1 MMQPQANRERVIIRS
16 SFASRLPEVV
26 ADLRSVRQIA
36 LNLLSNAIRYT
47 LAGGQVIVS
56 TAYESSG
63 DVVMRVRDT
72 GIGMTPGRD
81 RAGAEAVQADQL
93 AEAGARRRHRARPA
107 ADQGDGRGQP
117 RALHD
122 QFDAGRRHA
131 GRDHVPVD
139 ARACRLELP
148 GKLHKFKKLHRLHSS
163 LELFQTIEIIEH
175 YLDASFLIAHQT
187 LVPTMESR
195 RSTPIRGALNPD
207 GEETPIMNPT
217 NEFARSFLAGTAPCP
232 CRLVFGSGFRRR
244 HGQHLHLP
252 AARSHPA
259 GARCLHRR
267 DRHQDARC
275 CSSTRASRSASPPK
289 ARIRPPTS
297 S

>member
-26 ADLRSVRQIA
+26 ADLSSVRQIA

-47 LAGGQVIVS
+47 QAGGQVIVS

-72 GIGMTPGRD
+72 GIGMSPGRD

-93 AEAGARRRHRARPA
+93 AEADARRRHRARPA

-139 ARACRLELP
+139 AGAGRLERRFRSEASRKHWLETRESVAAAHGLP
-148 GKLHKFKKLHRLHSS
+148 
-163 LELFQTIEIIEH
+163 T
-175 YLDASFLIAHQT
+175 
-187 LVPTMESR
+187 PTR
-195 RSTPIRGALNPD
+195 HPPAIGPAKITFPSTPDHAD
-207 GEETPIMNPT
+207 QS
-217 NEFARSFLAGTAPCP
+217 AR
-232 CRLVFGSGFRRR
+232 
-244 HGQHLHLP
+244 
-252 AARSHPA
+252 
-259 GARCLHRR
+259 
-267 DRHQDARC
+267 
-275 CSSTRASRSASPPK
+275 
-289 ARIRPPTS
+289 
-297 S
+297 